1 MRSSIRMLKK
11 SASSVLASFR
21 PSTYLRGYDSA
32 LHSLRSCWTNFLSIL
47 GVMVPLSQK
56 CKPSKFR
63 STQIVFPQPAIAILM
78 RFAVLV
84 LVGLGMV
91 SAVEAA
97 DRDKLLSEPGVY
109 GTFAAF
115 NLDADWGK
123 QDQAVRIAQLTVLKG
138 VVEQHREKLAIDVY
152 LLRGLSDH
160 ADVLFRIHAT
170 ELRET
175 QQFLLDLQGSL
186 FGKHLTSSTVFSGL
200 TKKANYVPGM
210 PDNLKAEL
218 KISSEPGPNPY
229 VIVIPIRKDAD
240 WWSLPQEQR
249 AAMMQEH
256 TEAAL
261 PYSKTVKRKL
271 YHATGLDDLDF
282 ITYFETSKLEDF
294 HSLVLALEKVKEFQ
308 YNRRFGHPTLLG
320 TVRSLDEI
328 IEVLAQ

>member
-1 MRSSIRMLKK
+1 MRSS
-11 SASSVLASFR
+11 SSMFVRL
-21 PSTYLRGYDSA
+21 
-32 LHSLRSCWTNFLSIL
+32 
-47 GVMVPLSQK
+47 V
-56 CKPSKFR
+56 
-63 STQIVFPQPAIAILM
+63 
-78 RFAVLV
+78 VLV
-84 LVGLGMV
+84 LVGLMMV

-115 NLDADWGK
+115 RLDADWAK
-123 QDQAVRIAQLTVLKG
+123 QDQLVRIAQLTTLKG
-138 VVEQHREKLAIDVY
+138 VVEQYREKLAIDVY

-170 ELRET
+170 DLRET

-186 FGKHLTSSTVFSGL
+186 FGKHLTDSTVFSGL

-218 KISSEPGPNPY
+218 KISSEPGLTPY

-271 YHATGLDDLDF
+271 YHATGLGDLEF
-282 ITYFETSKLEDF
+282 ITYLKRHGWKTFR
-294 HSLVLALEKVKEFQ
+294 V
-308 YNRRFGHPTLLG
+308 
-320 TVRSLDEI
+320 
-328 IEVLAQ
+328 

>member
-1 MRSSIRMLKK
+1 MRR
-11 SASSVLASFR
+11 
-21 PSTYLRGYDSA
+21 
-32 LHSLRSCWTNFLSIL
+32 W
-47 GVMVPLSQK
+47 
-56 CKPSKFR
+56 
-63 STQIVFPQPAIAILM
+63 IVTLLTL
-78 RFAVLV
+78 AVLV
-84 LVGLGMV
+84 LWFVTV
-91 SAVEAA
+91 PAVKAA

-109 GTFAAF
+109 GTFASYS
-115 NLDADWGK
+115 LDENWGK
-123 QDQAVRIAQLTVLKG
+123 QDQAVRISQLTILKG

-160 ADVLFRIHAT
+160 ADLLFRVHAM

-186 FGKHLTSSTVFSGL
+186 FGKHLTGSTVFSGL
-200 TKKANYVPGM
+200 TKKPNYVPGM

-218 KISSEPGPNPY
+218 KVPSDPGPKPY

-240 WWSLPQEQR
+240 WWSLSQEQR

-256 TEAAL
+256 TEASL

-282 ITYFETSKLEDF
+282 ITYFETSRLEDF
-294 HSLVLALEKVKEFQ
+294 QSLILALEKVKEFRH
-308 YNRRFGHPTLLG
+308 NRRFGHPTLLG

>member
-1 MRSSIRMLKK
+1 MRSAISTLARVVVLVCV
-11 SASSVLASFR
+11 VLAI
-21 PSTYLRGYDSA
+21 A
-32 LHSLRSCWTNFLSIL
+32 
-47 GVMVPLSQK
+47 
-56 CKPSKFR
+56 
-63 STQIVFPQPAIAILM
+63 PA
-78 RFAVLV
+78 VK
-84 LVGLGMV
+84 
-91 SAVEAA
+91 AA

-115 NLDADWGK
+115 SLDADWGK
-123 QDQAVRIAQLTVLKG
+123 QDQAVRIAQLTLLKG
-138 VVEQHREKLAIDVY
+138 VVEQHREKVAIDLY

-186 FGKHLTSSTVFSGL
+186 FGKHLTTAAIMHGL

-218 KISSEPGPNPY
+218 KISSEPGPKPY
-229 VIVIPIRKDAD
+229 AIVIPIRKSAD
-240 WWSLPQEQR
+240 WWGLDQDKR

-256 TEAAL
+256 TEASI
-261 PYSKTVKRKL
+261 PYIKTVKRKL
-271 YHATGLDDLDF
+271 YHSSGLDDLDF

-294 HSLVLALEKVKEFQ
+294 HSLILALEKVKEFP
-308 YNRRFGHPTLLG
+308 YNRRFGHPTLIG
-320 TVRSLDEI
+320 TVKSLDEI

>member
-1 MRSSIRMLKK
+1 MKSS
-11 SASSVLASFR
+11 
-21 PSTYLRGYDSA
+21 
-32 LHSLRSCWTNFLSIL
+32 LSIL
-47 GVMVPLSQK
+47 V
-56 CKPSKFR
+56 
-63 STQIVFPQPAIAILM
+63 

-84 LVGLGMV
+84 LVGLGLV

-115 NLDADWGK
+115 SLDADWGK
-123 QDQAVRIAQLTVLKG
+123 QDQAARIAQLTVLKE
-138 VVEQHREKLAIDVY
+138 VVEQHREKLAIDTY
-152 LLRGLSDH
+152 LLRGLSDQ

-175 QQFLLDLQGSL
+175 QQFLLDLQGSPV
-186 FGKHLTSSTVFSGL
+186 GTHLKTAGVMHGL

-218 KISSEPGPNPY
+218 KIPSGPGANPY
-229 VIVIPIRKDAD
+229 VIVIPIRKSAD
-240 WWSLPQEQR
+240 WWGLDQEKR
-249 AAMMQEH
+249 AAMMEEH
-256 TEAAL
+256 TEATV
-261 PYSKTVKRKL
+261 PYLKTVKRKL
-271 YHATGLDDLDF
+271 YHSSGLDDLDF

-294 HSLVLALEKVKEFQ
+294 HSLVLGLEKVKEFQ